1 LIGRKIF
8 SEEYFLHCMMFGVIC
23 FSFFPKRNKE
33 YFENFD
39 TSSLGFYRGEIQ
51 KIKIKKIER

>member
-1 LIGRKIF
+1 
-8 SEEYFLHCMMFGVIC
+8 MMFGVIC